1 MYQELFRHVLFP
13 AWEKLV
19 ARRETPRYLADYE
32 RSQWLPRAELEAL
45 QLAKLN
51 ALLAHCWERVPFLQ
65 RHWRAAGLQ
74 PGPLGSVAE
83 LERYP
88 RLTKAD
94 ITANYADCIASDW
107 RGRTLSKSTG
117 GSSGQP
123 FRFEITMESYARRT
137 ALMWRSYAWGGAA
150 IGTRTAYLW
159 GVGEPRRGLAGLKES
174 AYHRAF
180 NRRFFNAFAMREDT
194 LADYVR
200 GMRAYRPRVLVGYVA
215 PVLRVARWL
224 NARGERIEGLRGV
237 ITGAEA
243 LYGPE
248 REEIERAFGVPVTNT
263 YGSREVMLMASECE
277 RHCGLHVHI
286 DHLVLETVDAD
297 GRGVR
302 GRSGEVLVTDL
313 HNYGMPLVRYA
324 NGDRATPD
332 DAACDCGRALPL
344 LASVDG
350 RVLETIVTPDGR
362 ILPGEF
368 FVHTMV
374 DWPRVKQY
382 LVVQTAPDAVELQM
396 VVSPALGP
404 EEHAALRERL
414 QRTVGGAMRVT
425 LREVASIAPHPS
437 GKRRITVALAAASAA
452 GQAPPVRA

>member
-1 MYQELFRHVLFP
+1 MYQTLFRHLMFP
-13 AWEKLV
+13 AWERLV
-19 ARRETPRYLADYE
+19 ARRDTPRYLAGYE
-32 RSQWLPRAELEAL
+32 RSQWLPRAELAAL
-45 QLAKLN
+45 QLEKLN
-51 ALLAHCWERVPFLQ
+51 ALLAHCWAQVPFLQ
-65 RHWRAAGLQ
+65 RHWRAAGLS
-74 PGPLGSVAE
+74 PGALASVAE

-88 RLTKAD
+88 RLTKAH
-94 ITANYADCIASDW
+94 ITANYTDCIAGDW
-107 RGRTLSKSTG
+107 RGRTMSKSTG

-159 GVGEPRRGLAGLKES
+159 GVGEPRAGIAGLKES
-174 AYHRAF
+174 LYHRAF

-200 GMRAYRPRVLVGYVA
+200 GMRAWRPKVLVGYVA

-243 LYGPE
+243 LYAPE
-248 REEIERAFGVPVTNT
+248 RAEIERAFGVPVTNT

-277 RHCGLHVHI
+277 RHRGLHVHI
-286 DHLVLETVDAD
+286 DHLLLETVADD
-297 GRGVR
+297 GRGVH
-302 GRSGEVLVTDL
+302 GQSGEVLVTDL

-324 NGDRATPD
+324 NGDRATLD
-332 DAACDCGRALPL
+332 DASCDCGRALPL
-344 LASVDG
+344 LSSVDG

-368 FVHTMV
+368 FVHAMV
-374 DWPRVKQY
+374 DWPRVQQY
-382 LVVQTAPDAVELQM
+382 LVVQTAVDAVELQL
-396 VVSPALGP
+396 VVTPSLSDV
-404 EEHAALRERL
+404 EQAALRERL
-414 QRTVGGAMRVT
+414 QRTVGAAMRVNI
-425 LREVASIAPHPS
+425 RAVATIAPHPS
-437 GKRRITVALAAASAA
+437 GKRRITVAL
-452 GQAPPVRA
+452 GQA